1 MSVLSLSFSSA
12 MLKGMETWGKETKV
26 IEEKKSDAMTPL
38 LDSQREN
45 NSNNYRNRNNSSNR
59 NISGDNMHNDNNDD
73 QNNKGNNN
81 VNIDNYD
88 SHRNI
93 ENNNHTNNNDSNNNN
108 NTRSSMR
115 SNYQTV
121 NDNGG
126 SQELKI
132 QDDGDEKPA
141 LQIPYL
147 ILSVLFLAWVLYAIL
162 YVSLGA
168 CVRCSWTYILL
179 FTLYVIKIFENVPLR
194 GLSINF

>member
-1 MSVLSLSFSSA
+1 
-12 MLKGMETWGKETKV
+12 METWGKETKV

-59 NISGDNMHNDNNDD
+59 NISGDNMDNDNNDD

-93 ENNNHTNNNDSNNNN
+93 ENNNHINNNNNN